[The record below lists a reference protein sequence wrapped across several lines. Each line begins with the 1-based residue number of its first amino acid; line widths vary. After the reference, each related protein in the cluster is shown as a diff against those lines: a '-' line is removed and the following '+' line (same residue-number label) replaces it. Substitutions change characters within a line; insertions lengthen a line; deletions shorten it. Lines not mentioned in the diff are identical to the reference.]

1 MRIKT
6 FTLMLLALFVSALSF
21 AQKPTAPIEKQF
33 LAQRPSMVQK
43 GMTLP
48 GQMAMSNKVTATPK
62 FAPMNQIGVV
72 VPPAGG
78 DVLYYTLSGK
88 HSRLSSGKLERTVKV
103 IFDGDDVYISGL
115 SYFCPD
121 AFVKGSLNRDVW
133 SFEPLQYMGD
143 FSFSDGDAS
152 LFMSGNPQSAGFTA
166 TLNEDETVFT
176 FPSYVCEYYAI
187 GQESGLTA
195 YWSPNTTLTLIEGEV
210 DLPVEAPTD
219 LVTEQ
224 YSLSATSEFEGNP
237 SISRL
242 VKLGFYGDEVY
253 LQGISE
259 DLPNAWIK
267 GTMENDIV
275 TFKTGQLLGA
285 YSAAY
290 NLWFLGY
297 DWTNDCPKDVQFF
310 YDREAQKFTAD
321 EYLISI
327 KKEDYRNACFEVN
340 ADVTISKV
348 VEKPGIPANPTI
360 SNMQFTPQMDNLEF
374 TVNVS
379 DIEGNGMLPEKLF
392 FKLYYKD
399 VVGTEGEVTFSKD
412 YYTALENDLTE
423 IPYTIDNKEITNSKV
438 ALLMDH
444 ADWTEVGLQ
453 AIYKGGGESHESKI
467 AWYTINWPIVTTLP
481 EGLTVLNHDFEGTT
495 YESGEDV
502 PFTSTLNIAK
512 SGDDLYI
519 QGFGA
524 DAGVSETWVKGTKD
538 EDGVYVFKSGQDLGS
553 TSSYR
558 LFLVGV
564 GEEGIDDFKLGVD
577 TENGVY
583 KFLNPV
589 LLNVFYTDKSYYYT
603 YYNEDCT
610 ITLKGESD
618 DPVVAPEGLVT
629 AEYTFKGTDYFAEEG
644 EDSIVT
650 HTVKLGFDGNDVYA
664 QGLSLTLPEAWVKG
678 TLDGNSISF
687 RTGQALGTYRDYDL
701 WFVGLDDETG
711 KVTNY
716 VCSYD
721 AKNGV
726 ITAPEGML
734 MGVNIYKASINASL
748 FELYKDVTIT
758 KITEKAAT
766 PANPII
772 GNMEYTPYGSIFNYD
787 LTGVDI
793 NGEGLLSSKLYFK
806 LYSKDNEGTQSVIT
820 FTPDLY
826 EKLESAMEEVPAT
839 FTDNYDFYE
848 GSLFLNMS
856 IYSWKQIGMQSIY
869 KGGGETHESEIVW
882 YDLVLPYIAPEPDST
897 VVASSYI
904 FKGTKTESDG
914 TPEFEMTVN
923 IVNDGDKLYIQ
934 GIEPIDED
942 QNAWIVG
949 IKGEDNVYTFPQ
961 GAYMG
966 LYMINERSGLYLFAI
981 GFDDATE
988 KVCDIKIKYDSEA
1001 NTYTLLTGLVVNAEY
1016 TDRLYYLDFFNA
1028 GSTFTQVPAGI
1039 EKVSVDTESVN
1050 APAFNISG
1058 QRVNNSFKGLV
1069 IKNGKKFF
1077 VK

>member
-1 MRIKT
+1 
-6 FTLMLLALFVSALSF
+6 
-21 AQKPTAPIEKQF
+21 
-33 LAQRPSMVQK
+33 
-43 GMTLP
+43 
-48 GQMAMSNKVTATPK
+48 
-62 FAPMNQIGVV
+62 
-72 VPPAGG
+72 
-78 DVLYYTLSGK
+78 
-88 HSRLSSGKLERTVKV
+88 
-103 IFDGDDVYISGL
+103 
-115 SYFCPD
+115 
-121 AFVKGSLNRDVW
+121 
-133 SFEPLQYMGD
+133 
-143 FSFSDGDAS
+143 
-152 LFMSGNPQSAGFTA
+152 
-166 TLNEDETVFT
+166 
-176 FPSYVCEYYAI
+176 
-187 GQESGLTA
+187 
-195 YWSPNTTLTLIEGEV
+195 
-210 DLPVEAPTD
+210 
-219 LVTEQ
+219 
-224 YSLSATSEFEGNP
+224 
-237 SISRL
+237 
-242 VKLGFYGDEVY
+242 
-253 LQGISE
+253 
-259 DLPNAWIK
+259 
-267 GTMENDIV
+267 
-275 TFKTGQLLGA
+275 
-285 YSAAY
+285 
-290 NLWFLGY
+290 
-297 DWTNDCPKDVQFF
+297 
-310 YDREAQKFTAD
+310 
-321 EYLISI
+321 
-327 KKEDYRNACFEVN
+327 
-340 ADVTISKV
+340 
-348 VEKPGIPANPTI
+348 
-360 SNMQFTPQMDNLEF
+360 
-374 TVNVS
+374 
-379 DIEGNGMLPEKLF
+379 
-392 FKLYYKD
+392 
-399 VVGTEGEVTFSKD
+399 
-412 YYTALENDLTE
+412 
-423 IPYTIDNKEITNSKV
+423 
-438 ALLMDH
+438 
-444 ADWTEVGLQ
+444 
-453 AIYKGGGESHESKI
+453 
-467 AWYTINWPIVTTLP
+467 
-481 EGLTVLNHDFEGTT
+481 
-495 YESGEDV
+495 
-502 PFTSTLNIAK
+502 
-512 SGDDLYI
+512 
-519 QGFGA
+519 
-524 DAGVSETWVKGTKD
+524 
-538 EDGVYVFKSGQDLGS
+538 
-553 TSSYR
+553 
-558 LFLVGV
+558 
-564 GEEGIDDFKLGVD
+564 
-577 TENGVY
+577 
-583 KFLNPV
+583 
-589 LLNVFYTDKSYYYT
+589 
-603 YYNEDCT
+603 
-610 ITLKGESD
+610 LKGESD
-618 DPVVAPEGLVT
+618 DPVVAPEGLET

-701 WFVGLDDETG
+701 WFIGMDDETG

-848 GSLFLNMS
+848 GALFLNMS
-856 IYSWKQIGMQSIY
+856 INSWKQIGMQSIY

-897 VVASSYI
+897 AAVSSYF

-1050 APAFNISG
+1050 TPAFNISG